1 MAFPAHTLRIGV
13 LTSGGDA
20 PGMNAIISGACE
32 QAERLGGHAHGI
44 NGGFAGLADGRAEPI
59 GAVEARAHL
68 HESGSW
74 LQTSRWPALRTS
86 EGRDACRAALEALTI
101 DALVVIGGNGSAMG
115 AAALSDDLPV
125 AFVPA
130 TIDRDVV
137 GTDVTVGMDSAVGY
151 AVDTIDRL
159 RITGRS
165 LPGRAFLVQTLGA
178 PNGFLADAVASA
190 AGIDHVLVPEREHD
204 LDEVAR
210 ALRELAVNGSA
221 IAVMSEAIGDAVR
234 IAEELARRAG
244 IRVHPT
250 ILGHAQRAATPSA
263 QDRTLGQAAG
273 RAAVDALAQ
282 GRSTFIALSAAG
294 AVRSAPLVAGRE
306 PATARIT
313 DDTKERST

>member
-1 MAFPAHTLRIGV
+1 V
-13 LTSGGDA
+13 
-20 PGMNAIISGACE
+20 C
-32 QAERLGGHAHGI
+32 
-44 NGGFAGLADGRAEPI
+44 AD
-59 GAVEARAHL
+59 
-68 HESGSW
+68 
-74 LQTSRWPALRTS
+74 
-86 EGRDACRAALEALTI
+86 ALEALAL
-101 DALVVIGGNGSAMG
+101 DGLVVIGGNGSAMG
-115 AAALSDDLPV
+115 AAALADRIPV

-130 TIDRDVV
+130 TIDRDIS

-159 RITGRS
+159 RVTGRS
-165 LPGRAFLVQTLGA
+165 LRGRAFLVQTLGA

-204 LDEVAR
+204 LDEIAV
-210 ALRELAVNGSA
+210 ALRELALEGSA

-234 IAEELARRAG
+234 VSEELAQRAG

-282 GRSTFIALSAAG
+282 GRSSFIALSAAG
-294 AVRSAPLVAGRE
+294 AVRSADLVAGIG
-306 PATARIT
+306 PATPSIT
-313 DDTKERST
+313 PETKERSHEPRL

>member
-1 MAFPAHTLRIGV
+1 M
-13 LTSGGDA
+13 
-20 PGMNAIISGACE
+20 
-32 QAERLGGHAHGI
+32 
-44 NGGFAGLADGRAEPI
+44 
-59 GAVEARAHL
+59 
-68 HESGSW
+68 
-74 LQTSRWPALRTS
+74 
-86 EGRDACRAALEALTI
+86 
-101 DALVVIGGNGSAMG
+101 
-115 AAALSDDLPV
+115 
-125 AFVPA
+125 
-130 TIDRDVV
+130 
-137 GTDVTVGMDSAVGY
+137 
-151 AVDTIDRL
+151 
-159 RITGRS
+159 
-165 LPGRAFLVQTLGA
+165 
-178 PNGFLADAVASA
+178 ASA